1 MRSRFLVLFA
11 DNLMDEKAKK
21 FSKIYDRC
29 AAKIYRYVFLRVNTR
44 EAAEDLTSETF
55 TRGWA
60 AYRNAGEDIK
70 NPQAFLYKVA
80 KNLITDHYRKS
91 GKAQVV
97 SIDDSKD
104 QFADHKVDLEKQAM
118 LASDME
124 GVRKALAGMN
134 EDYQNA
140 IIWRHLEDM
149 SIKEVAYLLDR
160 TEEATRVLLH
170 RAMND
175 LKTRL
180 A

>member
-1 MRSRFLVLFA
+1 
-11 DNLMDEKAKK
+11 MDETNKK

-29 AAKIYRYVFLRVNTR
+29 VEKIYRYVFLRVNTR

-55 TRGWA
+55 LRGWE
-60 AYRNAGEDIK
+60 AYRNAGENIE
-70 NPQAFLYKVA
+70 NPQAFLYKIA

-91 GKAQVV
+91 GKTQFV
-97 SIDDSKD
+97 SIDAGKIQLTDL
-104 QFADHKVDLEKQAM
+104 KVDLERQAM

-124 GVRKALAGMN
+124 GVRKAMAGMN

-149 SIKEVAYLLDR
+149 SIKEVANLLDR